1 MIHSSDIIAA
11 LSDDYSFIYS
21 VELGRDMVEIIKLNG
36 RLRDRSEE
44 PESGYRYTEIFKWYV
59 HEAVSPDD
67 RDRFAS
73 LMYPDALIRYFADG
87 QTRFAFTYKA
97 VEGETVHHC
106 SLHCIRISAEG
117 EPLKLIIALRNI
129 DSVVSVNR
137 ENRNA
142 GLFSAYAALSGAYM
156 SMHRVDVINNTFTTI
171 KTNEMI
177 CLQQIPGSD
186 RYDENMQKIMLALA
200 NEACYDDIFAF
211 VDRETLPGRMA
222 CRDHLSMEFLGKTS
236 DICKMHFFKEDEDDN
251 GRLWHA
257 VFAVEYMDE
266 SKSRSVFNALARNF
280 SNVFLIN
287 LADGSTKALKK
298 HDQLLRVNEQK
309 FYPYQPIIDR
319 YLADRV
325 HPDDV
330 AMLGRTLSLE
340 HLRDVFAAQDEYI
353 GNYRTLDNGVTDHW
367 QFNIFKLDNLECIV
381 AGFQNINLII
391 EAHLREEQ
399 RRHKKEEAYQ
409 EMLIRTADEA
419 KRANTAKTDFL
430 LRMSH
435 DIRTPLNGII
445 GMLDVADRFPNDP
458 QKLEE
463 CRMKARNA
471 SKVLLELVNEVLD
484 MSKLESGEIILED
497 IPFDL
502 TRIPEDIYFAVERQ
516 AAERG
521 IEIIRQ
527 GWDLPHTRLIGSPK
541 HYKRL
546 LMNIVGNA
554 VKYNREHGKI
564 YVSCRETECSDNV
577 ATIEFTCRDTGI
589 GMSEE
594 FLRHIFDPFSR
605 EHASAGARYS
615 GTGLGMSIAE
625 KLCEKLGGTIN
636 IESTPGVGSTFVVT
650 VPFRIDTDCRE
661 GEHHQSEE
669 TQPSL
674 EGLNILLAE
683 DNELNMEIAK
693 FLLEDT
699 GAHVLQ
705 AVNGREAVDMFELA
719 APGDIDAVVMDVMM
733 PLMDGYE
740 ATRAIRA
747 LPRAD
752 AKAVPIIAMTA
763 NAFTEDKI
771 AAKEAGMNG
780 HIAKPLD
787 TKVLIGTIAKLAR
800 ERGARE

>member
-21 VELGRDMVEIIKLNG
+21 VELGRDMIEIIKLNG
-36 RLRDRSEE
+36 KLHDRAQE

-73 LMYPDALIRYFADG
+73 LMSPDALTAYFADG
-87 QTRFAFTYKA
+87 QARFAFTFKA
-97 VEGETVHHC
+97 LEGENVHHC
-106 SLHCIRISAEG
+106 SLRCIRISAEY

-142 GLFSAYAALSGAYM
+142 GLFSAYAALSEAYM
-156 SMHRVDVINNTFTTI
+156 AMHRVDVINNTFTAIRTD
-171 KTNEMI
+171 EMI
-177 CLQQIPGSD
+177 LSHQIPGSD
-186 RYDENMQKIMLALA
+186 GYDENMQRVMSALA
-200 NEACYDDIFAF
+200 NEACYDDVFAF
-211 VDRETLPGRMA
+211 VDRGTLQRRMA
-222 CRDHLSMEFLGKTS
+222 CRNHISMEFLGKTS
-236 DICKMHFFKEDEDDN
+236 DICKMHFFKEDEDEN
-251 GRLWHA
+251 GRLWH
-257 VFAVEYMDE
+257 VIFAVEYMDE

-287 LADGSTKALKK
+287 LADGSTKALKM
-298 HDQLLRVNEQK
+298 HDQVMRADEQK
-309 FYPYQPIIDR
+309 FYPYQPIIDK
-319 YLADRV
+319 YMVDRV

-330 AMLGRTLSLE
+330 AMLRRTLSLE

-367 QFNIFKLDNLECIV
+367 QFNIFKLDNLDCIV

-391 EAHLREEQ
+391 EAHLQEEQ
-399 RRHKKEEAYQ
+399 RQRKKEEAYQ
-409 EMLIRTADEA
+409 EMLIRTANDA
-419 KRANTAKTDFL
+419 KRANAAKTEFL

-445 GMLDVADRFPNDP
+445 GILDVADHFPNDP
-458 QKLEE
+458 QKLAE
-463 CRMKARNA
+463 CREKARNS

-502 TRIPEDIYFAVERQ
+502 AKIPEDIYISVEKQ

-527 GWDLPHTRLIGSPK
+527 GWYLPHTRLIGSPA
-541 HYKRL
+541 HYKRM

-564 YVSCRETECSDNV
+564 YVSCRETACTDDV

-589 GMSEE
+589 GMSAE
-594 FLRHIFDPFSR
+594 FKKHIFDPFSQ

-615 GTGLGMSIAE
+615 GTGLGMSIAG
-625 KLCEKLGGTIN
+625 KICEKMGGTIA
-636 IESTPGVGSTFVVT
+636 IDSTPGVGSTFVVT
-650 VPFRIDTDCRE
+650 VPFRIDTECRE
-661 GEHHQSEE
+661 NARHDDEAA
-669 TQPSL
+669 QPSL

-683 DNELNMEIAK
+683 DNDLNMEIAK
-693 FLLEDT
+693 FLLEDA

-705 AVNGREAVDMFELA
+705 AVNGREAIDMIELA
-719 APGDIDAVVMDVMM
+719 APGDIDAIVMDVMM
-733 PLMDGYE
+733 PVMDGYE

-747 LPRAD
+747 MSRAD
-752 AKAVPIIAMTA
+752 AKRIPIIAMTA

-787 TKVLIGTIAKLAR
+787 AKTLITTVAKLAR
-800 ERGARE
+800 KQG